1 MVTWSPITKQTFLS
15 SGCNRQINWLDMS
28 RMDTCRLRSLK
39 ETGPVLALNY
49 FVQWIW
55 QGQGKRKCYITSS
68 HKSRWKIKKLTKR
81 KRELPFRGLDK
92 ELIKIKT
99 LHLTVIAAYN
109 LTLLKLRFCQF
120 LLETRTTLLLRAET
134 SFCSHF
140 LRSSCNVL

>member
-15 SGCNRQINWLDMS
+15 SGCKRQINWL
-28 RMDTCRLRSLK
+28 RVRRVDTCWLRSLK

-68 HKSRWKIKKLTKR
+68 HKSRWKIKNLTNK

-99 LHLTVIAAYN
+99 LHLIVIAAYN
-109 LTLLKLRFCQF
+109 LTLLKLWFCQF
-120 LLETRTTLLLRAET
+120 LLETRTTLLLRAEREE
-134 SFCSHF
+134 F
-140 LRSSCNVL
+140 LLTLP